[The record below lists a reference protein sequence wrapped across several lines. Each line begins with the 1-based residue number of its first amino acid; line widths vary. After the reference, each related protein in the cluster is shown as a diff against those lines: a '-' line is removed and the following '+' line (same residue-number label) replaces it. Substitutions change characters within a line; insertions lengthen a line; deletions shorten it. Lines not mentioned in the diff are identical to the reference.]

1 MDEFELDPTTKEP
14 SIDIKMANPWIV
26 ESLYDFSYFCCPE
39 CETRW
44 QGKQEFIDHAY
55 SHHSKSANHLQ
66 VNRFLEKNTI
76 F

>member
-1 MDEFELDPTTKEP
+1 MDEFELDPKEP

-55 SHHSKSANHLQ
+55 NHHPKSATHLQ
-66 VNRFLEKNTI
+66 VNFWNEILI
-76 F
+76 